1 MTTGVDRAVEKDTCQ
16 KLISLGYAR
25 SNRVR
30 LYGQELQL
38 VSDPFP
44 HHDGGFAVEVMSKAE
59 TVSRTIKLP
68 LPVLNVASKKLMKR
82 TA

>member
-1 MTTGVDRAVEKDTCQ
+1 MTSQVDRSPDKETCS

-30 LYGQELQL
+30 LYGQEVQL

-44 HHDGGFAVEVMSKAE
+44 EEGGIAVEVVSQNQP
-59 TVSRTIKLP
+59 VSRRMKLP
-68 LPVLNVASKKLMKR
+68 LSVLQMTAKKR